1 MQKQHVDGE
10 AGDEAVFLGG
20 GEIFPE
26 LGVLV
31 QQALQALG
39 AGGAS
44 DPIGDGQA
52 QGRAHGVDGQG
63 RRKREDQRHN
73 HHQRVVYHHA
83 GDALHRKQG
92 QDHRHRQTGPVVHQ
106 LGNGVQVQHACQQ
119 QDAEACRAQQHQQ
132 DGQIVPQGLFHGWHS
147 LLG

>member
-1 MQKQHVDGE
+1 MDGE

-20 GEIFPE
+20 GEIFLE

-39 AGGAS
+39 AGGAA

-83 GDALHRKQG
+83 GDALHREQG
-92 QDHRHRQTGPVVHQ
+92 QDHRQ
-106 LGNGVQVQHACQQ
+106 QH
-119 QDAEACRAQQHQQ
+119 DAEACRAQQHQQ
-132 DGQIVPQGLFHGWHS
+132 DGQIVPQGLFHGWHI